1 MWSVR
6 GPTSSIASS
15 RKQWRPQAG
24 LAQVIVAT
32 VPLLTLLL
40 AITHGQERL
49 RLNRLVG
56 ALLAIGGV
64 ALIFGERV
72 AGGTAPVP
80 SLLAI
85 LAAALCISE
94 GIVIVKAFPRLP
106 VPTLNAIAMGTG
118 AAFLFAISLAAHE
131 SWRLPQRG
139 TTLAAL
145 VYLIGLGSAA
155 VFALFVFV
163 VRRWPASAAAYQF
176 VLFPIATVLLSSWLD
191 HEAVTIALLAGGY
204 SLLPA
209 CMSER
214 WPAPPGSNR
223 SSDVSL
229 AQMVP
234 GPPQLTPV
242 PTRWK
247 PSSRCHD
254 GVTISGCLR
263 RSGRGGRSHMQ
274 TDLSVPRRR

>member
-1 MWSVR
+1 MAAAGR
-6 GPTSSIASS
+6 PGPGHRRNGSAAYAAPGDHPRPGATPPESPRRRAAGD
-15 RKQWRPQAG
+15 RRRRADLRRAGRWR
-24 LAQVIVAT
+24 
-32 VPLLTLLL
+32 
-40 AITHGQERL
+40 
-49 RLNRLVG
+49 NR
-56 ALLAIGGV
+56 A
-64 ALIFGERV
+64 R
-72 AGGTAPVP
+72 PVP
-80 SLLAI
+80 ARHSCRSPLHLGGD
-85 LAAALCISE
+85 CDCE
-94 GIVIVKAFPRLP
+94 GLP
-106 VPTLNAIAMGTG
+106 APSGSDSQRHRNGDWCCVP
-118 AAFLFAISLAAHE
+118 FAISLAAHE